1 MIVYPNDFFEVQM
14 KVLLE
19 DIEET
24 WKVKRA
30 GPEKEILQHYAEESR
45 TFTIRY
51 ASKLPLFYN
60 NLLISLYRINIA
72 NLVICKTL
80 ILPLYPFL
88 RFFKK
93 LLLIQN
99 INFFFFFLLFERVII
114 YKLKYLKF
122 SVLNIIFSLIL

>member
-1 MIVYPNDFFEVQM
+1 MTKFVPYVLPHAKLIGSFCDCIPNDFFEVQM

-30 GPEKEILQHYAEESR
+30 GPEKEILQHHAEESR

-72 NLVICKTL
+72 NLVI
-80 ILPLYPFL
+80 
-88 RFFKK
+88 
-93 LLLIQN
+93 
-99 INFFFFFLLFERVII
+99 
-114 YKLKYLKF
+114 
-122 SVLNIIFSLIL
+122 